1 MTWYDNKNIIEENKV
16 LMSKDLILQLY
27 KISKKSPKT
36 GFVKTAYT
44 SKDHKV
50 HYAKQSVGDGCHAHI
65 ELTES
70 KNSIIIEA
78 QLLTKVY
85 SFPLFEDKWV
95 YPKDEDKRAVKTYN
109 RIVNVLEDL
118 KVDTE
123 DDDTPTPTIQGM
135 AREELRFIDVDRKK
149 PTNNVS
155 TEAAKKEA
163 DNGDW
168 RQNIYGNRYPQQTV
182 QITNH
187 GTININNG

>member
-1 MTWYDNKNIIEENKV
+1 MTWYNSQENSMPP
-16 LMSKDLILQLY
+16 LHMSKKFFLQLA
-27 KISKKSPKT
+27 KEEKKV
-36 GFVKTAYT
+36 VKLAYT
-44 SKDHKV
+44 NKDHKV
-50 HYAKQSVGDGCHAHI
+50 SFAKQSVGDGCHAHI

-95 YPKDEDKRAVKTYN
+95 YPKKEMKRSIKTFN

-118 KVDTE
+118 KLDVE

-135 AREELRFIDVDRKK
+135 AREELRFVDIDRKK
-149 PTNNVS
+149 ETNNVS
-155 TEAAKKEA
+155 LEASKRES

-182 QITNH
+182 TINNS